1 MAAALRVSR
10 ADHQDGVKEPGNDIK
25 ISSRSATAVSLR
37 ILGSPCEQ
45 AAAVPSRRSRQTA
58 RRGVRLGQ
66 ESTFGVAAWRFRQ
79 DQRVA
84 TIHEVQI
91 SGETIRLGQLLKL
104 SGLAETGGA
113 SKALLADGVRVNG
126 VAETRRGRQLR
137 AGDVVEVLGETAR
150 VVAA

>member
-1 MAAALRVSR
+1 M
-10 ADHQDGVKEPGNDIK
+10 
-25 ISSRSATAVSLR
+25 
-37 ILGSPCEQ
+37 
-45 AAAVPSRRSRQTA
+45 
-58 RRGVRLGQ
+58 
-66 ESTFGVAAWRFRQ
+66 
-79 DQRVA
+79 A

-150 VVAA
+150 VVAG